1 MATAE
6 PTTET
11 GTVSGSDT
19 TTSKEASHM
28 SKAQGQFTII
38 DYNDALTL
46 TGYIGSN
53 LAKTQMYNPDNG
65 SYTPDWKTK
74 NLVLTPS
81 LYVIGTTA
89 DQIATANVTSVK
101 WYVGDS
107 NTAITASFSCKI
119 TKQSQSVTVFPICRS
134 SPTFLPHWPYS
145 KPIPQP
151 FSKKYPYNS
160 LRHGLLHPLLY
171 NFGDFR
177 PDQQSFI

>member
-1 MATAE
+1 
-6 PTTET
+6 
-11 GTVSGSDT
+11 
-19 TTSKEASHM
+19 M

-107 NTAITASFSCKI
+107 
-119 TKQSQSVTVFPICRS
+119 RS
-134 SPTFLPHWPYS
+134 TMPEPLTTREKEMVSGWVS
-145 KPIPQP
+145 DKPVL
-151 FSKKYPYNS
+151 SS
-160 LRHGLLHPLLY
+160 L
-171 NFGDFR
+171 
-177 PDQQSFI
+177 